1 MKNALVVASVIMTG
15 LIGCSSEDGGD
26 SSATSGVEVNLVN
39 THCPIMGHE
48 VTDDGGRTEYKGG
61 TVGFCCPGCIDAF
74 NELEDAAKDEALATK
89 GTGVTE
95 DADGHDHGEDGHDHG
110 EDGHDHGEDGHDHAE
125 GEADQADSDEDSAE
139 EVSEES
145 AAEAEEE

>member
-1 MKNALVVASVIMTG
+1 MNRKNTVKNALVVALVIMTG

-95 DADGHDHGEDGHDHG
+95 DADGHDHGEDGHDH
-110 EDGHDHGEDGHDHAE
+110 AE
-125 GEADQADSDEDSAE
+125 GEAGQADDDEGSAE

-145 AAEAEEE
+145 DAEAVEE

>member
-61 TVGFCCPGCIDAF
+61 TVGFCCPGCIDSF
-74 NELEDAAKDEALATK
+74 NELDDAAKDKALATK

-95 DADGHDHGEDGHDHG
+95 DA
-110 EDGHDHGEDGHDHAE
+110 DGHDHGEDGHDHAE

>member
-110 EDGHDHGEDGHDHAE
+110 EDGHDHAE
-125 GEADQADSDEDSAE
+125 GEAGQADDDEGSAE

-145 AAEAEEE
+145 DAEAVEE

>member
-1 MKNALVVASVIMTG
+1 MKNALVVALVIMTG

-95 DADGHDHGEDGHDHG
+95 DADGHDHGEDGHDH
-110 EDGHDHGEDGHDHAE
+110 AE
-125 GEADQADSDEDSAE
+125 GEAGQADDDEGSAE

-145 AAEAEEE
+145 DAEAVEE